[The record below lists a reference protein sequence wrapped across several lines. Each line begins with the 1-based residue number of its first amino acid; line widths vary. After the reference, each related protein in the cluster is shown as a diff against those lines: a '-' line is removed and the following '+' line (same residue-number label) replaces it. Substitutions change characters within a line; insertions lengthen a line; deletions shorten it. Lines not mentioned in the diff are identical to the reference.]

1 MRHRELLDAAHIIPD
16 NEPGGDPIV
25 KNGIAL
31 CKLHH
36 AAFDNFFF
44 GIRPDFVIEVRRDV
58 MQETDGPMLRH
69 GLQGLHKVKLLFP
82 RKLDLRP
89 DPELLERRWVRFE
102 EVA

>member
-1 MRHRELLDAAHIIPD
+1 MQLLSDIIPD

-44 GIRPDFVIEVRRDV
+44 GIRPDFVVEVRRDV
-58 MQETDGPMLRH
+58 LKETDGPMLRH
-69 GLQGLHKVKLLFP
+69 GLQGLHKIRLLIP

-89 DPELLERRWVRFE
+89 DPELLERRWERFE
-102 EVA
+102 KVA

>member
-1 MRHRELLDAAHIIPD
+1 MREDKIVLSENSNTALDTEIR
-16 NEPGGDPIV
+16 
-25 KNGIAL
+25 L
-31 CKLHH
+31 

-58 MQETDGPMLRH
+58 LEETDGPMLRH
-69 GLQGLHKVKLLFP
+69 GLQGLHKIRLLIP

-89 DPELLERRWVRFE
+89 DPELLERRWIRFE